1 MPKKSRVYETAIEF
15 HASLSSSAAPLWLA
29 MPRHRLLDVI
39 TPSLSVHAHH
49 YAQQLDSWVRFCADV
64 GGAVA
69 FYVVV
74 SKKDRRAF
82 EVATDRFA
90 KIAQVSVL
98 LIENLVNATLQP
110 PELRGILREHI
121 LLSNNPGTM
130 TARRHSYQSAKKMLG
145 CLGAAQSDAHPSGDR
160 GATWCLLTDSETR
173 LIRPTSAAAMLD
185 AYQRRRT
192 ILYNGNWQPKGYW
205 RCVTQN
211 DQALLP
217 NLPVNQ
223 SSWFLE
229 AYAWFVERH
238 VVAEF
243 VRTAFPRI
251 PQMAC
256 DKNMLFAE
264 GTLYAFI
271 ALTPAHRARY
281 TLVETSSY
289 FGIHGL
295 EAHVPKSMNYAGCS
309 MGECIGGILMN
320 MSDAQLAATA
330 SLWRDNGLPTY
341 TPRGNSFD
349 ERRWAAF
356 FEASGV
362 SILSSPNFRGTDGGQ
377 ARSILAFSDRKYP
390 SHRGNGT
397 ANGQLQAEV
406 PREDRKGRT
415 VMSRVSV

>member
-1 MPKKSRVYETAIEF
+1 
-15 HASLSSSAAPLWLA
+15 
-29 MPRHRLLDVI
+29 
-39 TPSLSVHAHH
+39 
-49 YAQQLDSWVRFCADV
+49 
-64 GGAVA
+64 
-69 FYVVV
+69 
-74 SKKDRRAF
+74 
-82 EVATDRFA
+82 
-90 KIAQVSVL
+90 
-98 LIENLVNATLQP
+98 
-110 PELRGILREHI
+110 
-121 LLSNNPGTM
+121 
-130 TARRHSYQSAKKMLG
+130 MLG

-341 TPRGNSFD
+341 TPRGNSLMSGGGPPSL
-349 ERRWAAF
+349 RHGRVF
-356 FEASGV
+356 FLAQ
-362 SILSSPNFRGTDGGQ
+362 LRGTDGGQ
-377 ARSILAFSDRKYP
+377 ARSILAFSDSKYP
-390 SHRGNGT
+390 SHRGNST

-415 VMSRVSV
+415 VMSLV

>member
-1 MPKKSRVYETAIEF
+1 MARDATP
-15 HASLSSSAAPLWLA
+15 
-29 MPRHRLLDVI
+29 HRLLDVI
-39 TPSLSVHAHH
+39 TPSLSAHAHH

-64 GGAVA
+64 GSAVA

-82 EVATDRFA
+82 EVTADRFA

-243 VRTAFPRI
+243 VRTAFPHTADGLR
-251 PQMAC
+251 Q
-256 DKNMLFAE
+256 E
-264 GTLYAFI
+264 YAVRRGHPLRVHCTD
-271 ALTPAHRARY
+271 ASPPRSLHAGRDLELLWHPWTRGARAKEYELCRLLDGRVHRWHAD
-281 TLVETSSY
+281 E
-289 FGIHGL
+289 H
-295 EAHVPKSMNYAGCS
+295 
-309 MGECIGGILMN
+309 
-320 MSDAQLAATA
+320 
-330 SLWRDNGLPTY
+330 
-341 TPRGNSFD
+341 
-349 ERRWAAF
+349 ERRAA
-356 FEASGV
+356 G
-362 SILSSPNFRGTDGGQ
+362 R
-377 ARSILAFSDRKYP
+377 DRKPLARQWPADVYAA
-390 SHRGNGT
+390 RQ
-397 ANGQLQAEV
+397 QL
-406 PREDRKGRT
+406 
-415 VMSRVSV
+415 